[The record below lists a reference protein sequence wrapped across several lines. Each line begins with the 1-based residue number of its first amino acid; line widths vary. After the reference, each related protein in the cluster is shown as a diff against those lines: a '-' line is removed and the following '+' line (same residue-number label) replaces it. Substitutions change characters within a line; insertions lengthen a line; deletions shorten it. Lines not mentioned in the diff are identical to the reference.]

1 MARTITSAKQQQQQS
16 EEIDKRIKFREETL
30 GEMTKGASLRL
41 PDEIQRAVFEAR
53 ITFSRNWTRTQRLRQ
68 VPICRL
74 LDAFSGFCTCK
85 T

>member
-1 MARTITSAKQQQQQS
+1 MERTITSSKQQQQS

-53 ITFSRNWTRTQRLRQ
+53 ISFSRNWTRTQRLGQ

-74 LDAFSGFCTCK
+74 LDTFSGFCTCE